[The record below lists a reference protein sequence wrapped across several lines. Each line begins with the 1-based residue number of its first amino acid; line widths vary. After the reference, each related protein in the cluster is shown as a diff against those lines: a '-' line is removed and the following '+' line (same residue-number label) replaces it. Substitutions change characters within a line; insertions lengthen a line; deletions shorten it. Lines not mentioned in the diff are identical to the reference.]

1 MTWLYKDLSERKVCT
16 KEVPVAIVE
25 SCSGGKFKILVVHPH
40 SVALFEWSCFS
51 VKHDLTHG
59 AQIE

>member
-1 MTWLYKDLSERKVCT
+1 MKERSCT